1 MLDLNLAKAA
11 KRCRCKEQSLVRDV
25 AIATGGA
32 GGLGDSSD
40 PSCTH
45 LLHHGMQSDGGKVVS
60 PQHHVQH
67 LAVPAREK
75 IFKELKYNK
84 KM

>member
-25 AIATGGA
+25 ATRGA